1 MEENKIQVWFTLF
14 LLWVN
19 RVIPDR
25 PPMESKAKSSFGILG
40 RGGGGIWIYDDLSVG
55 KSVSGGKK
63 IFTIWNI
70 PQIYTC
76 SVISS
81 NQGAYWRLCSYDC
94 SYGKIEVRCKCIA
107 TINKCGGT
115 FLSITPRR
123 QRDPWVPDKG
133 DWFAHRSPQLD
144 LIYVDNWR
152 PNSTGC
158 LKRYIYEF
166 SLESP

>member
-1 MEENKIQVWFTLF
+1 MCRWRKTRSRVWFTLF
-14 LLWVN
+14 QFWVN

-40 RGGGGIWIYDDLSVG
+40 RGGGGIWIYDDLSVR
-55 KSVSGGKK
+55 KSVSGSKK
-63 IFTIWNI
+63 IFAIWKYSI
-70 PQIYTC
+70 TLDLFCHKLKPGGSLT
-76 SVISS
+76 SF
-81 NQGAYWRLCSYDC
+81 SYDC

-123 QRDPWVPDKG
+123 QRDPWVPDMG

-152 PNSTGC
+152 H
-158 LKRYIYEF
+158 K
-166 SLESP
+166 